1 MAYIPLSNY
10 KYDEGFHQLQSGP
23 SFTADD
29 LNLTEKYLVVS
40 SGYVDA
46 LGNTVNFY
54 GVNNLGVNFGR
65 DIIGPPPQDIV
76 EPKRASVINVNS
88 AAYSFSGDIT
98 GANPSFTVTQG
109 QTLILSVAATGHPLW
124 IKTKAVTGTGDAVYS
139 NIINNGIQKG
149 TITWAPREPGTYFYI
164 CQIHSLMQGT
174 ITVLEN
180 PLFNTSV
187 AGAWRNVPPAMEGFW
202 TDYQNVDFAPSG
214 LLSSYDGYRGL
225 SVVTIA
231 NAKVSTAAFPQPGL
245 RTTGKYTYFGGFA
258 PSNQGYDPY
267 NTPGDSSPA
276 LGLTGGGVTHG
287 RSEGGILTNPFS
299 TSIGSGTSTRAD
311 WVYNPPVYCQ
321 TFTESIRATS
331 PAGNMST
338 VTRYIYRGHAS
349 TYVSNYAAIYGFAPE
364 GVRGL
369 IRHYSPTVNSSNQK
383 NV

>member
-1 MAYIPLSNY
+1 VVYTPLSNY
-10 KYDEGFHQLQSGP
+10 KHDRGPHRLQSGP
-23 SFTADD
+23 SHTSDD
-29 LNLTEKYLVVS
+29 LNLVEKYLVVS
-40 SGYVDA
+40 SGYVDP
-46 LGNTVNFY
+46 LGNTVAFY
-54 GVNNLGVNFGR
+54 GVNNTGGDFGFVTA
-65 DIIGPPPQDIV
+65 GPP
-76 EPKRASVINVNS
+76 NS
-88 AAYSFSGDIT
+88 
-98 GANPSFTVTQG
+98 
-109 QTLILSVAATGHPLW
+109 
-124 IKTKAVTGTGDAVYS
+124 
-139 NIINNGIQKG
+139 GIYL
-149 TITWAPREPGTYFYI
+149 TD
-164 CQIHSLMQGT
+164 
-174 ITVLEN
+174 
-180 PLFNTSV
+180 
-187 AGAWRNVPPAMEGFW
+187 AWRTVPPAMEGFW

-349 TYVSNYAAIYGFAPE
+349 TYVSNYASIYGFAPE